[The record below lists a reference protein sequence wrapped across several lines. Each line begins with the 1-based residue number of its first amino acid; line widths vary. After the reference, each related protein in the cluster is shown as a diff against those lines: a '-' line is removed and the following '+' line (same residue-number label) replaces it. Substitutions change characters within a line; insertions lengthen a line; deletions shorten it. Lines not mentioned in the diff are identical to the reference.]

1 MASEILLQR
10 ADLSPLRINRVH
22 RKLRTFDLS
31 NRGRNHC
38 SRAFTLVELLVV
50 IAIIAVLAGLLLPTL
65 TKSKSAAGS
74 AKCISNLRQ
83 LGVASQLYWDDN
95 RGNCFA
101 YSTGPT
107 NGGLNYWFGWIGSGA
122 EGQRP
127 FDLSFGKLYP
137 YLNGCDVR
145 LCPALDYRM
154 PKFKL
159 KATNVV
165 FSYGYN
171 SYLSS
176 GSGSI
181 PIRVDQM
188 KLTAETV
195 LFGDAAQVNTFQ
207 APASHDNPMLE
218 EWYYLDNS
226 IGYPNGHFR
235 HRKKANVV
243 FVDIHVG
250 SETML
255 PGSIDPNLPNQFVGR
270 LRPEILT
277 LR

>member
-1 MASEILLQR
+1 VHCKSKTFA
-10 ADLSPLRINRVH
+10 LSARRS
-22 RKLRTFDLS
+22 S
-31 NRGRNHC
+31 NFA
-38 SRAFTLVELLVV
+38 RAFTLIELLVV
-50 IAIIAVLAGLLLPTL
+50 IAIIALLAGLLLPTL
-65 TKSKSAAGS
+65 VKSKAAARSAR
-74 AKCISNLRQ
+74 CMSNLRQ
-83 LGVASQLYWDDN
+83 LGVAAQLYWDDN

-107 NGGLNYWFGWIGSGA
+107 NGGLNYWFGWIGPGA

-137 YLNGCDVR
+137 YLNGSDVR

-176 GSGSI
+176 GLGSI
-181 PIRVDQM
+181 PIRVDQI
-188 KLTAETV
+188 KQTAETV
-195 LFGDAAQVNTFQ
+195 LFGDAAQVNNFQ

-226 IGYPNGHFR
+226 TAYPNGHFR
-235 HRKKANVV
+235 HGKKANIA
-243 FVDIHVG
+243 FIDTHVG
-250 SETML
+250 SESML
-255 PGSIDPNLPNQFVGR
+255 AGSIDPNLPNQFVGR

-277 LR
+277 LH